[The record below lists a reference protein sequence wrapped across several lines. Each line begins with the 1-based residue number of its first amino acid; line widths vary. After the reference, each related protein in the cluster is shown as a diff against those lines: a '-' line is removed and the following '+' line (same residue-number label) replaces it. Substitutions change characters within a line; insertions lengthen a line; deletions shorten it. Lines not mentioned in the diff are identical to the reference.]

1 MGTNPTSAII
11 AGVVIVL
18 CIVWLV
24 YYYTGKDGPAPTQAW
39 YYDMGTGELYGA
51 PGQGFPPKIAPSGKE
66 AVKAK
71 VFAERDC
78 ADPDDRFIVFLWK
91 FTPEGQVT
99 MYGSAGNMGLGIYT
113 SATQMLVKTLDE
125 DEWIL
130 RSPEER
136 QELIAEAT
144 IEHGGELI
152 KCLKFE

>member
-1 MGTNPTSAII
+1 MGKNPTSAII

-91 FTPEGQVT
+91 FTDEGKET
-99 MYGSAGNMGLGIYT
+99 MLKSEGNIQLGIET
-113 SATQMLVKTLDE
+113 SANEMLVKTPDE
-125 DEWIL
+125 DDWIL
-130 RSPEER
+130 RKPDER

-144 IEHGGELI
+144 LEHGGKLI
-152 KCLKFE
+152 KCTKFE